1 MVRESD
7 IGKPTVAVGFFADVI
22 PGEHQAALPVLLQ
35 EIERVKRYPLS
46 ERDIVALKNDIRQAA
61 NRMADNVES
70 REFADWVQQLS
81 ASWLQSKPYVS
92 AQQVSRDALT
102 LLPTITPQE
111 VNRHLQRWLA
121 ASDTLVQFSVL
132 GNASFTLPTATVI
145 TTELQKARAVNLAT
159 APLPLAKVVPELPVV
174 TTTGKRT
181 AVQHFPQQQVEQ
193 WQLANGDRVV
203 YLRTPLAHDK
213 FYLSAYSNAGFMAK
227 TLNPWQAQIAS
238 QIVVQIGPQG
248 CRAENLRD
256 WKQAQAVSFNVS
268 QSADELQIT
277 GLSTLKQVHSLFQL
291 YHAMNTQASVD
302 ASVMKDSLASPMRQ
316 RANRSQSSGDL
327 RQREMT
333 RLRFGQ
339 PAYQEPDQT
348 QLRGVTAP
356 MLPTQWQQT
365 VSVPVT
371 YYLMANQPAETFL
384 PLVERYLAS
393 LPRATQLAITPHRAL
408 AGTRESTVAL
418 NIEPRS
424 EVRD

>member
-1 MVRESD
+1 M
-7 IGKPTVAVGFFADVI
+7 
-22 PGEHQAALPVLLQ
+22 
-35 EIERVKRYPLS
+35 
-46 ERDIVALKNDIRQAA
+46 
-61 NRMADNVES
+61 
-70 REFADWVQQLS
+70 
-81 ASWLQSKPYVS
+81 
-92 AQQVSRDALT
+92 
-102 LLPTITPQE
+102 
-111 VNRHLQRWLA
+111 
-121 ASDTLVQFSVL
+121 
-132 GNASFTLPTATVI
+132 
-145 TTELQKARAVNLAT
+145 
-159 APLPLAKVVPELPVV
+159 
-174 TTTGKRT
+174 
-181 AVQHFPQQQVEQ
+181 
-193 WQLANGDRVV
+193 V